1 MFKFEDFSTF
11 QRAVTIAGLGPAM
24 LVGCTVHGDPSL
36 ATYLPAAYGVSLAF
50 PWGDAKAKSSAWKPT
65 APAPRA
71 LDQAIRGITNG
82 FEGLVGVAVTSID
95 DGWIVAANGE
105 RPMPQQ
111 SVSKL
116 WVAMTVLDQVDQGRI
131 RLEDPIT
138 ITRADFTLFHQPVA
152 ALVKGDAGYTASVG
166 EIIRRAMQM
175 SDNTCNDKL
184 LRLVGGPDA
193 VRSFLARK
201 GITGVRFGPGEK
213 LLQAGTAGLAWKP
226 EYSMGNSFAIAR
238 SRLSPA
244 VRLAAFESYVKD
256 PPDGAAAAGISVALA
271 RLKRGELL
279 SPTATARLL
288 QTMDGAK
295 TGRARVHGAVPPGW
309 TYGHKTG
316 TGQDLGAR
324 TAGFNDVGI
333 LTAPDGKSYALAIM
347 IGDTHRPVRE
357 RQMLMQQVAQAIVAH
372 RD

>member
-1 MFKFEDFSTF
+1 
-11 QRAVTIAGLGPAM
+11 M

-71 LDQAIRGITNG
+71 LDQAIRGITGN

-213 LLQAGTAGLAWKP
+213 LLQAGTAVLVP
-226 EYSMGNSFAIAR
+226 EQPNSDIRITDFLMSSGNPVDIEITAFTIAR
-238 SRLSPA
+238 LS
-244 VRLAAFESYVKD
+244 L
-256 PPDGAAAAGISVALA
+256 
-271 RLKRGELL
+271 LL
-279 SPTATARLL
+279 SGTSLPTDTFITSVQRPPIETPILPSGTPLAVTFLNNAGAPRRDAFSSARCPF
-288 QTMDGAK
+288 G
-295 TGRARVHGAVPPGW
+295 
-309 TYGHKTG
+309 
-316 TGQDLGAR
+316 
-324 TAGFNDVGI
+324 
-333 LTAPDGKSYALAIM
+333 
-347 IGDTHRPVRE
+347 E
-357 RQMLMQQVAQAIVAH
+357 C
-372 RD
+372 

>member
-1 MFKFEDFSTF
+1 MF

-36 ATYLPAAYGVSLAF
+36 AAYAPAAYGVSFAF
-50 PWGDAKAKSSAWKPT
+50 PWADTAKAATPTWKPT

-71 LDQAIRGITNG
+71 LDQAIRGITG
-82 FEGLVGVAVTSID
+82 SFDGLVGVAVTSVD
-95 DGWIVAANGE
+95 DGWIVASNGE

-116 WVAMTVLDQVDQGRI
+116 WVTMTVLDQVDQGKL

-152 ALVKGDAGYTASVG
+152 ALVKGDAGYTASIG

-193 VRSFLARK
+193 VRAFLARK

-279 SPTATARLL
+279 SATTTAWLL
-288 QTMDGAK
+288 QTMDGAR

-357 RQMLMQQVAQAIVAH
+357 RQLLMQQVAQAIVAH